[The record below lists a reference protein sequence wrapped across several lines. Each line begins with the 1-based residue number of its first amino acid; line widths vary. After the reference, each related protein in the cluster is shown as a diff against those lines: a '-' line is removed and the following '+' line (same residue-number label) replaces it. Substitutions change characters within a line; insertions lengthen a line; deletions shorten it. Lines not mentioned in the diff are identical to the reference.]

1 MNKIFLCLLLLS
13 LSISTSCSFFE
24 KIPINT
30 EGVSLLSKEQK
41 IWALAASAILAA
53 GNNEPHVIISR
64 ERSEEY
70 IQRYRRLLDRSWG
83 IRGRN
88 DLVQTLDWIE
98 QEGHRTEFEQMG
110 AQIADLDEEQYK
122 AVLYKYR
129 DNPDIYHRI
138 EVVRRYYRSL
148 GSKSILA
155 WDYCRYINLC
165 RWAYIAGYITEDEAW
180 AKMMPA
186 ARRIQQSFNS
196 WQEMGEDYLIGREF
210 WSYTETQKSGEKYR
224 NIYQTLVSDPSGPWH
239 YSKWNLNLEVATTK

>member
-1 MNKIFLCLLLLS
+1 MKKIFLCLALIS

-30 EGVSLLSKEQK
+30 EGVQFLSKEQK
-41 IWALAASAILAA
+41 IWALAASAILAE

-70 IQRYRRLLDRSWG
+70 IQGYRRLLDRTWG
-83 IRGRN
+83 IRNRS
-88 DLVQTLDWIE
+88 DLVRTLDWID
-98 QEGHRTEFEQMG
+98 QGGHRAEFERMG
-110 AQIADLDEEQYK
+110 AQIADLDEQQYK
-122 AVLYKYR
+122 TTLARYQDDL
-129 DNPDIYHRI
+129 DIYRQI

-180 AKMMPA
+180 AKIMPA
-186 ARRIQQSFNS
+186 ARSIQQSFNS

-224 NIYQTLVSDPSGPWH
+224 NIYQKLISDQSSPWH
-239 YSKWNLNLEVATTK
+239 YSAWNLNLEVIGTK